1 MSAEITKVY
10 KQDMGSK
17 RFIGK
22 KYSSGPEAWAD
33 FDKDENWNL
42 LEMLKNKNPTETITL
57 DELNSTIGLISEESG
72 SFEYWLGIF
81 APFDTV
87 VPEGFQYLDFPK
99 GEICVCWVYGS
110 QDEYFGQEGACGER
124 LEKEGY
130 KVYTDLC
137 FERYYSPRSETPDEK
152 GNYILDIGFFINR

>member
-1 MSAEITKVY
+1 MGAEIIKVY
-10 KQDMGSK
+10 KQNMGSK

-22 KYSSGPEAWAD
+22 KYSSGSEAWTG
-33 FDKDENWNL
+33 FDTDENWNL
-42 LEMLKNKNPTETITL
+42 IEKIKNKIPTEDITL
-57 DELNSTIGLISEESG
+57 AELNSTIGLISEENG

-81 APFDTV
+81 TSPDAT
-87 VPEGFQYLDFPK
+87 VPEGFQYLDFPN

-130 KVYTDLC
+130 KIYTGLC
-137 FERYYSPRSETPDEK
+137 FERYFSPRSETPDEK
-152 GNYILDIGFFINR
+152 GKYILDVGFFVNR